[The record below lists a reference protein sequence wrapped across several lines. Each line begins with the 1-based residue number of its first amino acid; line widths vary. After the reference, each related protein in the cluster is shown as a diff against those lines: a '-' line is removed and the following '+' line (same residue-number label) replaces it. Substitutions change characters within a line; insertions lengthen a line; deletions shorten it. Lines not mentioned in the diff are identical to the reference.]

1 MNKRIDDIKGKT
13 LDLVVPYT
21 WHHLNHVQM
30 DDILNKFAELIVR
43 ECMDIAYEYDA
54 PKMSGPGMIIAGRI
68 EDRLGAGMSTEDK
81 KTLIKELLG
90 VNKDAD
96 MA

>member
-1 MNKRIDDIKGKT
+1 MD
-13 LDLVVPYT
+13 
-21 WHHLNHVQM
+21 HLH
-30 DDILNKFAELIVR
+30 LFAELIIKETLEVAR
-43 ECMDIAYEYDA
+43 
-54 PKMSGPGMIIAGRI
+54 AGI
-68 EDRLGAGMSTEDK
+68 EFGDSMESAVYTYFGVGMSTEDK